1 MTVPKKKKRRGGKR
15 LSLFLFLLLICL
27 AEAIDA
33 AHLVVPVDGLE
44 VGDAPVGADGH
55 GSTAAIAIEVHAAVR
70 VGVGV
75 DGGDTVVP
83 PAVQV
88 VAERVPEALF
98 GALALAVGVLAELD
112 LVVGPVA
119 LGQAVSGGVDDR
131 CEVEVEAGFNVR
143 GVGAGSRGC
152 WQGHA
157 GGGEEESCEGRE
169 VHLCRWV
176 FFGRFLC
183 FWSVGSS
190 ILGSGCGK
198 FGRFLD

>member
-1 MTVPKKKKRRGGKR
+1 MKKKRREKEENG
-15 LSLFLFLLLICL
+15 LSLLLFPLLICL

-55 GSTAAIAIEVHAAVR
+55 ASAAAVAIEVHAAVG

-119 LGQAVSGGVDDR
+119 LGQAVGGGVDDR
-131 CEVEVEAGFNVR
+131 REVEVEAGFDVR
-143 GVGAGSRGC
+143 GVSGGSRGC

-157 GGGEEESCEGRE
+157 S
-169 VHLCRWV
+169 
-176 FFGRFLC
+176 
-183 FWSVGSS
+183 
-190 ILGSGCGK
+190 
-198 FGRFLD
+198 